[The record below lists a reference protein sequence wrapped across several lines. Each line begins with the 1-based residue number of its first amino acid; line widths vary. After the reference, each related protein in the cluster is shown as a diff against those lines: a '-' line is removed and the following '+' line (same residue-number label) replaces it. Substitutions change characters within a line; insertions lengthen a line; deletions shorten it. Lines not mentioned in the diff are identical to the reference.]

1 MGNREGRTSRYQS
14 RGKRKSATIQPCFSS
29 FAHFC
34 CFIVLRAV
42 AENKVRWA
50 FWPPGYIPTYTDTN
64 GIWIMNDHPNIDRFD
79 DDGEDDDDHSD
90 VEEFREQR
98 LSDAT
103 TDDASDSDGV
113 EVGTSRF
120 SILKIED
127 EDADNGSSVVRG
139 ERSYNALDHRNE

>member
-1 MGNREGRTSRYQS
+1 
-14 RGKRKSATIQPCFSS
+14 
-29 FAHFC
+29 
-34 CFIVLRAV
+34 
-42 AENKVRWA
+42 
-50 FWPPGYIPTYTDTN
+50 
-64 GIWIMNDHPNIDRFD
+64 MNDHPNIDRFD

-90 VEEFREQR
+90 VEEFREQP
-98 LSDAT
+98 LSEAT

-139 ERSYNALDHRNE
+139 ERSHKALDHRNE